1 MSASTASISQ
11 YSDKATLGRVTPL
24 ICESVLPG
32 GVSKAY
38 APKQDIFYEGD
49 EKRSVYQIEA
59 GAVCLYKMTA
69 DGRRQIFDFAFAG
82 DIIGLGA
89 SDVYACSAQ
98 TVGAT
103 LLKSV
108 PFSRLNQLASQDP
121 KFALGLYQAVSSEL
135 EATRNLLLT
144 LGQQNA
150 LERVAIFLS
159 TLSQRNARAGR
170 NPRLLTLPM
179 SRSDIADLLGMSTE
193 TVSRML
199 SKLKEQ
205 RLIDI
210 IRGSLIQIIDL
221 DGLKALAGKANVH

>member
-1 MSASTASISQ
+1 MSTSVANISQ
-11 YSDKATLGRVTPL
+11 YSGEAKLGRATPS

-32 GVSKAY
+32 GVSKAF
-38 APKQDIFYEGD
+38 APRQDVFYEGD

-59 GAVCLYKMTA
+59 GAVCLYKMTV

-82 DIIGLGA
+82 DVIGLGA
-89 SDVYACSAQ
+89 ADVYSCSAQ

-108 PFSRLNQLASQDP
+108 PVSKLHQLASRDP
-121 KFALGLYQAVSSEL
+121 KFALGLYRAISTEL
-135 EATRNLLLT
+135 EATRDLLLT

-150 LERVAIFLS
+150 LERVAIFLL
-159 TLSQRNARAGR
+159 TLSQRNERIGR

-179 SRSDIADLLGMSTE
+179 TRSDIADLLGMSTE
-193 TVSRML
+193 TVSRCFT
-199 SKLKEQ
+199 KLKEQ

-210 IRGSLIQIIDL
+210 IRGSLIQIIDHA
-221 DGLKALAGKANVH
+221 GLQTQTRKVNVH